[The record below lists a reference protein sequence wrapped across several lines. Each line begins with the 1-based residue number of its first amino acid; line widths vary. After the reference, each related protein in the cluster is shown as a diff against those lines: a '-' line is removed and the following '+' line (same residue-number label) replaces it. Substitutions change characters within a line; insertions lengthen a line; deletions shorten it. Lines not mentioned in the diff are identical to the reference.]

1 VRTEPLLSLRSGIC
15 EGAHASTKTA
25 AGCGRL
31 WEGGLSIAE
40 ALAGDPR
47 DHELAEGDKGRGET
61 VAAQERER
69 RRCRDVQT
77 VEGIRGL
84 TRFQIDFG
92 LRGR

>member
-1 VRTEPLLSLRSGIC
+1 MRLNKDRR
-15 EGAHASTKTA
+15 
-25 AGCGRL
+25 GCGGL
-31 WEGGLSIAE
+31 WKEDCSIAA

-47 DHELAEGDKGRGET
+47 DHELAEGDKGRRET

-84 TRFQIDFG
+84 TRLQIDFG